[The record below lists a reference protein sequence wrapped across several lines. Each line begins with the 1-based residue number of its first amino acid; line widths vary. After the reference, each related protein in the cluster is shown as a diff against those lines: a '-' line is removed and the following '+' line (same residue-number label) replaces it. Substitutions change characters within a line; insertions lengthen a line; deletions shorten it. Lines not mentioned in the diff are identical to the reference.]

1 MRAITICPPLK
12 GWFNSL
18 PLRPL
23 QHISATIPNGVG
35 IDEDIQHWL
44 RFAESDMVS
53 AEALHRAGQEL
64 NALFDLQQA
73 VEKTLK
79 ELLLRRSEVQPPRI
93 HGLRGLSERCG
104 LRLTKKQTLLIENL
118 RQYYVESRY
127 PGDWDEGPSEATTK
141 EVEML
146 IPETK
151 EFIEWLQSQIYR
163 NSLTMD

>member
-1 MRAITICPPLK
+1 
-12 GWFNSL
+12 
-18 PLRPL
+18 
-23 QHISATIPNGVG
+23 
-35 IDEDIQHWL
+35 
-44 RFAESDMVS
+44 MVS
-53 AEALHRAGQEL
+53 AEALHRGARTERLISSPTGSR
-64 NALFDLQQA
+64 
-73 VEKTLK
+73 KTLK
-79 ELLLRRSEVQPPRI
+79 ALLLRRSEVQPPRI

>member
-1 MRAITICPPLK
+1 
-12 GWFNSL
+12 
-18 PLRPL
+18 
-23 QHISATIPNGVG
+23 
-35 IDEDIQHWL
+35 
-44 RFAESDMVS
+44 MVS
-53 AEALHRAGQEL
+53 AEALHRAGKEL
-64 NALFDLQQA
+64 NALFHLQQA

-151 EFIEWLQSQIYR
+151 EFIEWLQSQI
-163 NSLTMD
+163 

>member
-53 AEALHRAGQEL
+53 AEALHRGARTERLISSPTGSR
-64 NALFDLQQA
+64 
-73 VEKTLK
+73 KTLK
-79 ELLLRRSEVQPPRI
+79 ALLLRRSEVQPPRI